1 MRYDGR
7 NLNIIVCV
15 KQVTDFGVKRSECS
29 KSSNDSTSVHLN
41 SFDSYALEAAARLR
55 DGNQNVHITA
65 LSLGRAEEDE
75 ALRQALAI
83 AADDAFLA
91 VVPNPDF
98 LDPLSVSRLLA
109 QAIQM
114 LEEKLGTVDL
124 IFCGQQSTDSQSAQV
139 GPQLAQFLHL
149 PVVCHSLEA
158 ESAGKAL
165 RIQQK
170 TWKGTQLVEAT
181 LPCVAAFTKPVWNP
195 RLPTVKSSI
204 TASQAV
210 IPTLEMPV
218 LPVPAL
224 TVQNK
229 YFVSQKPGG
238 IVIREKE
245 GKESAQKL
253 FQLLSTAGVI

>member
-1 MRYDGR
+1 MRHDGR
-7 NLNIIVCV
+7 NRNIIVCV
-15 KQVTDFGVKRSECS
+15 KQVTDLGAKRPEF
-29 KSSNDSTSVHLN
+29 SSSSADDTSVHLN

-55 DGNQNVHITA
+55 DRNPDIHITA
-65 LSLGRAEEDE
+65 LSLGRSQEDE

-83 AADDAFLA
+83 AADEAFLA

-114 LEEKLGTVDL
+114 LEEKLGTADL

-158 ESAGKAL
+158 ESAGKTL
-165 RIQQK
+165 RIKQK
-170 TWKGTQLVEAT
+170 TWEGIRVVEAE
-181 LPCVAAFTKPVWNP
+181 LPCVAAFTKPAWNP

-204 TASQAV
+204 TASQAI
-210 IPTLEMPV
+210 IPTLEMPI

-224 TVQNK
+224 TMQTK
-229 YFVSQKPGG
+229 CFVSQKAGG
-238 IVIREKE
+238 VMIREQE
-245 GKESAQKL
+245 GKASAQKL
-253 FQLLSTAGVI
+253 YQLLNTAGVI